1 MASFVLIHGA
11 WSGGFRWRLVRPIL
25 AAAGH
30 DVFTPSLTG
39 LGDRV
44 HLAGP
49 DVNLTTHIDDIVNL
63 ILYEDLH
70 DVVLVGASYGGM
82 PVTGAA
88 HRMPDRIAHLLY
100 VDAFQPRDGESCW
113 DLGGG
118 GVRDSGDWRIPP
130 PGQPD
135 AVIRE
140 GGIEV
145 RRSAMPIGTL
155 SEKVRLSKPLEQQPF
170 TRTYIK
176 ATADPRPEPPR
187 RSHFWE
193 VADRV
198 SKDPAWRYIEMNAH
212 HGIPWENP
220 RELADILLAL
230 PVPAGR

>member
-1 MASFVLIHGA
+1 MANYVLIHGA
-11 WSGGFRWRLVRPIL
+11 WSGAFRWRLVRPVL

-30 DVFTPSLTG
+30 EVFTPSLTG
-39 LGDRV
+39 LGDRI

-49 DVNLTTHIDDIVNL
+49 DIGLSTHIDDIVNL
-63 ILYEDLH
+63 IEYEDLR

-88 HRMPDRIAHLLY
+88 DRVPNRVAHLLY

-118 GVRDSGDWRIPP
+118 GPRDTGDWRIPP
-130 PGQPD
+130 PGSAD
-135 AVIRE
+135 AVIHE
-140 GGIEV
+140 GGINV
-145 RRSAMPIGTL
+145 RRSAMPIKTL
-155 SEKVRLSKPLEQQPF
+155 SEKVALSKPLEQQPF

-176 ATADPRPEPPR
+176 AVADARAEPPR

-198 SKDPAWRYIEMNAH
+198 SQNPAWRYIEMDAH

-230 PVPAGR
+230 PVPAR